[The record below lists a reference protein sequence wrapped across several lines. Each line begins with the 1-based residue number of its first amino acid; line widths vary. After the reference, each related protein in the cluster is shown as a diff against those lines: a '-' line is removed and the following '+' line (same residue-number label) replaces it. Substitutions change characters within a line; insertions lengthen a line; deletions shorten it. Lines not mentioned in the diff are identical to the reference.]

1 MRSMICLIKYAQHD
15 MPLRSMICLIKSV
28 KTAQSPSFNCGRFAR
43 TRALH
48 THAHDNAWCTQARVD
63 ALEPGIPTI
72 PPHPHVP
79 HPALRTKFAV
89 LAQLCRLLL
98 LPRTVKALLRGLAMY
113 PLPPGEK
120 ALARRSRETCSAC
133 VCMGQ
138 REWVWVGFGAGSGVS
153 TVNINFKPLPLC
165 VCPCG
170 NVRFFASRVLF
181 LCVMRV

>member
-1 MRSMICLIKYAQHD
+1 
-15 MPLRSMICLIKSV
+15 
-28 KTAQSPSFNCGRFAR
+28 
-43 TRALH
+43 
-48 THAHDNAWCTQARVD
+48 
-63 ALEPGIPTI
+63 
-72 PPHPHVP
+72 
-79 HPALRTKFAV
+79 
-89 LAQLCRLLL
+89 
-98 LPRTVKALLRGLAMY
+98 MY

-181 LCVMRV
+181 LCVMRVDFCVMRVCMHRVHAPHVRADMHFVCAP